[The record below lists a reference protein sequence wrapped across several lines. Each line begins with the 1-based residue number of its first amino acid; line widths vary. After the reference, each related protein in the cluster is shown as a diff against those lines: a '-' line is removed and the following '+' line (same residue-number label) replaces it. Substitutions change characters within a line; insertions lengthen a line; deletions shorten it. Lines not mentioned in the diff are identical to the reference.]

1 MALFARFSKAAVWLF
16 IRTENLEQA
25 LVFRAQKGIKMV
37 AVHLCP
43 DYLNDTVSEPC
54 LDKACVLDV
63 CMNAATGNRH
73 FFCFKCRI
81 DPSSSPPSPDKIRLQ
96 RPRGPWGRSYI
107 IKYISREGG
116 VRGSQYGP
124 GFV

>member
-1 MALFARFSKAAVWLF
+1 M
-16 IRTENLEQA
+16 
-25 LVFRAQKGIKMV
+25 FRAQKGIKMV

-81 DPSSSPPSPDKIRLQ
+81 EAHSHHHRHLHL
-96 RPRGPWGRSYI
+96 
-107 IKYISREGG
+107 IKLDCSVLEVHGDG
-116 VRGSQYGP
+116 VI
-124 GFV
+124 

>member
-16 IRTENLEQA
+16 IRTENLEQD

-81 DPSSSPPSPDKIRLQ
+81 EAHSHHHRHLHL
-96 RPRGPWGRSYI
+96 
-107 IKYISREGG
+107 IKLDCSVLEVHGDG
-116 VRGSQYGP
+116 VI
-124 GFV
+124 

>member
-1 MALFARFSKAAVWLF
+1 M
-16 IRTENLEQA
+16 
-25 LVFRAQKGIKMV
+25 FRAQKGIKMV

-96 RPRGPWGRSYI
+96 RPRGNMGTELYNQIYQQRGGARVCLNIHKHNAIDDSGE
-107 IKYISREGG
+107 KEGDG
-116 VRGSQYGP
+116 WKQ
-124 GFV
+124 